1 MTSLTQ
7 NINAPS
13 SKVRW
18 NIFIIMLILGCVN
31 YMDRT
36 SLSVAMPYITEE
48 FGISDATV
56 VGIVHSA
63 FFWAYALMQ
72 IPSGIMADKFKAR
85 YIIGIATVI
94 WGIFQALGAMCH
106 SLISLS
112 ITRLGL
118 GVAEAPI
125 MPSGAK
131 LMGNWLSPNERGRG
145 SMLLDGG
152 APLGTALGAIVITGL
167 IAFFDSWR
175 LAFIIAGVATVI
187 IGALAFWYIRT
198 YPSEHPRISKEEVDY
213 INNAIGESE
222 SAHKEKFKISDIKPY
237 LKQKNVLALII
248 GWVCYS
254 SVFYGLMTW
263 LPLYFQ
269 KTYGFNIKDMGSA
282 MAIIFIMSFVGQMT
296 GGYIMDKWRQSGAK
310 TSKVIHIMLAISA
323 LTAGIGLFLCAQ
335 STTPTMAIIF
345 LIISLFPLRWASVY
359 WSIPGLL
366 GAQKAAG
373 TISGTMNFSSNLF
386 AAILPIFIGYIVDRT
401 GSYYAAMMFFACA
414 AIGYLICS
422 LCINFD
428 KPMHIES

>member
-1 MTSLTQ
+1 MTIRALP
-7 NINAPS
+7 IAPPS
-13 SKVRW
+13 GRVRW

-36 SLSVAMPYITEE
+36 SLAVAMPYITEE
-48 FGISDATV
+48 FGIKDATV

-72 IPSGIMADKFKAR
+72 LPSGVMADKFKTR
-85 YIIGIATVI
+85 YIIGIATVV
-94 WGIFQALGAMCH
+94 WGVFQALGAASH
-106 SLISLS
+106 SLITLSL
-112 ITRLGL
+112 TRLGL

-131 LMGNWLSPNERGRG
+131 LMGNWLSPTERGRG

-152 APLGTALGAIVITGL
+152 APLGTAVGALVITGL
-167 IAFFDSWR
+167 IVFFDSWR
-175 LAFIIAGVATVI
+175 LAFIVAGVATVI
-187 IGALAFWYIRT
+187 IGALAFWYIRS
-198 YPSEHPRISKEEVDY
+198 YPAEHPSISKEELDY
-213 INNAIGESE
+213 IETAIGESP
-222 SAHKEKFKISDIKPY
+222 SANKFRLSDIKPY
-237 LKQKNVLALII
+237 LKQKNVIALIL

-269 KTYGFNIKDMGSA
+269 QTYGFDIKSMGNA
-282 MAIIFIMSFVGQMT
+282 MAFIFIMSFIGQMT
-296 GGYIMDKWRQSGAK
+296 GGYIMDKWRLSGAK
-310 TSKVIHIMLAISA
+310 TSTVFHTMLAISA

-335 STTPTMAIIF
+335 STNPTMAIVF
-345 LIISLFPLRWASVY
+345 LTISLFPLRWASVY

-373 TISGTMNFSSNLF
+373 TISGTMNFASNIF
-386 AAILPIFIGYIVDRT
+386 AAILPILIGYIIDQT

-422 LCINFD
+422 LSINFD
-428 KPMHIES
+428 KPMNVET